1 MMIWGKYTWIF
12 FHTLVEKIKDELFF
26 QYKDMIC
33 AMILNLCSCLP
44 CPTCKDHA
52 METLRKKNIFN
63 VRSKE
68 ELKIFMYQF
77 HNTVSH
83 KKGMHMPDL
92 SILEQYQYTNL
103 RRATRDF
110 AQHFSTNTPGLMTQ
124 QMKRRAVVAQTLKTL
139 HQHWHIFHN

>member
-12 FHTLVEKIKDELFF
+12 FHTLVEKIKDEQFY
-26 QYKDMIC
+26 QSKNMIC
-33 AMILNLCSCLP
+33 SMILNLCSCLP

-52 METLRKKNIFN
+52 METLRKKNIFS

-68 ELKIFMYQF
+68 ELKMFMYQF

-83 KKGMHMPDL
+83 KKGMQTPDL
-92 SILEQYQYTNL
+92 SILEQYRYSNL

-110 AQHFSTNTPGLMTQ
+110 AQHFSTNVPGLMTQ

-139 HQHWHIFHN
+139 HQHWHVFNN